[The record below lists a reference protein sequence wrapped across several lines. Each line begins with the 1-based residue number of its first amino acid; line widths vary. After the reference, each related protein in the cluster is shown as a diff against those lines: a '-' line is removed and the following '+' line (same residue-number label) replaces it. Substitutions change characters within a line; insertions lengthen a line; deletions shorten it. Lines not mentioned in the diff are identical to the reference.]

1 MHGTPF
7 ALRSARLSPPFCSL
21 CYLKSPVR
29 LSIHYRRS
37 ISTEHRA
44 LQTLPNTVRGGH
56 SAHPSSGP
64 PISWWTSAPSSHL
77 NHTSACIH
85 RSIPPSRLLALK
97 HVYIMTLTPLRNP
110 CNLEPNF
117 TLVDLMG
124 NGSIGDGS
132 ARSMRCDEPMTL
144 HMYCKIS
151 ALHAHAARLA
161 FPRTEATYL
170 HCYRSYVSTSLNNT
184 TASSDRRVTSL

>member
-85 RSIPPSRLLALK
+85 RSIPPSRLPALE
-97 HVYIMTLTPLRNP
+97 YLNIMTLKPFPTLAPLNSTSDWMGPGSVMAPLRWAMADSRDA
-110 CNLEPNF
+110 LAL
-117 TLVDLMG
+117 TL
-124 NGSIGDGS
+124 S
-132 ARSMRCDEPMTL
+132 
-144 HMYCKIS
+144 S
-151 ALHAHAARLA
+151 ALHAHAAVSYMSPS
-161 FPRTEATYL
+161 FMPHV
-170 HCYRSYVSTSLNNT
+170 HCYRSCVSPHASTIPQRSQ
-184 TASSDRRVTSL
+184 TAV